1 MKVVHI
7 DELSTTEQRIAP
19 GTARRAA
26 TRRHSAVAA
35 RRSKCSDRPEILT
48 ACTSQQKDQVS

>member
-19 GTARRAA
+19 GTGGRAA
-26 TRRHSAVAA
+26 TRRHRRWSVAGQ
-35 RRSKCSDRPEILT
+35 KYSDGPEILT
-48 ACTSQQKDQVS
+48 ASRSQYSQKVS

>member
-19 GTARRAA
+19 VTGGRAA
-26 TRRHSAVAA
+26 TGGGQSPDK
-35 RRSKCSDRPEILT
+35 STPIDLKF
-48 ACTSQQKDQVS
+48 

>member
-1 MKVVHI
+1 M
-7 DELSTTEQRIAP
+7 AP
-19 GTARRAA
+19 VTARRAA

-48 ACTSQQKDQVS
+48 ACTSQQEDQVS